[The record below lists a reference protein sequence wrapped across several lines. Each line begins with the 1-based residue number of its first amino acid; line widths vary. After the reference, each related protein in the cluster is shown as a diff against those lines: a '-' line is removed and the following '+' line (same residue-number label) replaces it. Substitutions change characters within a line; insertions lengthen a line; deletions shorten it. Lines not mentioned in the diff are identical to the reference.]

1 MNSSDKRLYPRY
13 DNKIAVTIHKDNE
26 LIPAMMTDIS
36 KSGIAIITGRGFFPG
51 TKIKLSFKYIDDCVI
66 HGIVRWTHTI
76 NKDDKVS
83 YRIGIEA
90 DSILIEFENDT
101 TESSSRSKFINRLL
115 QDKGEKPER

>member
-1 MNSSDKRLYPRY
+1 MNSSDKRLYPRF
-13 DNKIAVTIHKDNE
+13 DNEIAVTIHKDNE

-90 DSILIEFENDT
+90 DSILIESENDT
-101 TESSSRSKFINRLL
+101 TESSSCSKFINRLL
-115 QDKGEKPER
+115 QDNGE